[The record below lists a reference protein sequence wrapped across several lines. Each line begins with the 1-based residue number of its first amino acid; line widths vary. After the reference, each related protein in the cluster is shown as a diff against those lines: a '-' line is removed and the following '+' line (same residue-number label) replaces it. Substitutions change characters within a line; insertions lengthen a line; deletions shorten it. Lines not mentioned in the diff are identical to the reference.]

1 MNAPSFKKMNIG
13 SNRMGF
19 LFLLFILLSC
29 SSPVNQVEGK
39 RVNLLIFTK
48 TRAFRH
54 ESIEP
59 GVKAIQSY
67 FASKGITSVQ
77 SEDSLMFTDEKLK
90 SFDVIMFFQ
99 TTGNILDSMEQ
110 EAFMKFIHS
119 GKGFVGV
126 HAAADTEYDW
136 PWFGELLGAR
146 FADHP
151 DLQPGVLIR
160 VDSANG
166 STKLTTGIA
175 TAHLPAR
182 WTRTD
187 EWYNFKQ
194 APVNVHVELMA
205 DEATYTGGTMGA
217 NHPMAWYHTFEGGRA
232 YYTALGH
239 TVENYQDTLL
249 LEHLE
254 KAVMW
259 AAKK

>member
-1 MNAPSFKKMNIG
+1 MKRSILPPLFFLAFCLILVTCKTEDSTSNAIVPN
-13 SNRMGF
+13 
-19 LFLLFILLSC
+19 
-29 SSPVNQVEGK
+29 V
-39 RVNLLIFTK
+39 LIFTK

-54 ESIEP
+54 ECIEP
-59 GVKAIQSY
+59 GVKAIQNY
-67 FASKGITSVQ
+67 FSNHGITSVQ
-77 SEDSLMFTDEKLK
+77 SEDSLLFTPEKLK
-90 SFDVIMFFQ
+90 SFDAIMFFQ
-99 TTGNILDSMEQ
+99 TTGNVLDSNGQ
-110 EAFMKFIHS
+110 DAFMKYIQS

-126 HAAADTEYDW
+126 HSAADTEYDW

-151 DLQPGVLIR
+151 DIQSGVLIR
-160 VDSANG
+160 IDSANG

-194 APVNVHVELMA
+194 APNNVHVELMA
-205 DEATYTGGTMGA
+205 DEATYAGGKMGA
-217 NHPMAWYHTFEGGRA
+217 NHPMAWYHNFEGGRA

-239 TVENYQDTLL
+239 TVESYQDTLF

-254 KAVMW
+254 KAVRW